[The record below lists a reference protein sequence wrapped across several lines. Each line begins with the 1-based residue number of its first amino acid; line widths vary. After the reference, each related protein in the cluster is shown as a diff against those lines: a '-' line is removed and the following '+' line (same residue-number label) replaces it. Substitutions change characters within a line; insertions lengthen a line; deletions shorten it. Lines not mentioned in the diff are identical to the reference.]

1 MKLFKLVALNF
12 VCIVVA
18 NRCAFAESIDA
29 RFEERYATW
38 KAWIATNKFRST
50 YTACKEY
57 YDIIALGVSAIPF
70 MIGKMEECF
79 DDFHLSTAVSIVS
92 KREFD
97 KTEWPAEKLGDSKT
111 AAKLYVHWWRVGR
124 FQTGTRF
131 YELYA
136 RWSKFNI
143 ERELGE
149 ADRVYKQIVNLGIPV
164 LPYLIEIIDKSPEF
178 VAAVSILSGDA
189 LPKNASLEET
199 KTWWEKNKEQFTL
212 PPAEDVLPQRGACL

>member
-38 KAWIATNKFRST
+38 KAWIATNEFRST

-57 YDIIALGVSAIPF
+57 YDIVALGVPAIPF

-97 KTEWPAEKLGDSKT
+97 KSEWPVEKLGDSKT

-124 FQTGTRF
+124 FQTGAQFRD
-131 YELYA
+131 LYA
-136 RWSKFNI
+136 RWCKFNI
-143 ERELGE
+143 ERELGD

-212 PPAEDVLPQRGACL
+212 PPAEDVLPQSGGCL